1 VAEVQALMTGAVT
14 TGAVEAGAAATGG
27 VDPDLLAILRCPV
40 TRSPLTVVVDDQG
53 STWLYNESG
62 LRYPVTDG
70 IPVLLPD
77 AGVPVP
83 A

>member
-1 VAEVQALMTGAVT
+1 MTAGPASTAPAAPGPRPAVD
-14 TGAVEAGAAATGG
+14 A
-27 VDPDLLAILRCPV
+27 DLLAILRCPV
-40 TRSPLTVVVDDQG
+40 TRSELTLVRDAAG
-53 STWLYNESG
+53 ASWLHNASG
-62 LRYPVTDG
+62 TRYPVTDG

>member
-1 VAEVQALMTGAVT
+1 MSPGTDLGPDDPGPHDPGPPPAVD
-14 TGAVEAGAAATGG
+14 A
-27 VDPDLLAILRCPV
+27 DLLAILRCPV
-40 TRSPLTVVVDDQG
+40 TRSELTLVRDAAG
-53 STWLYNESG
+53 ASWLHNESG
-62 LRYPVTDG
+62 TRYPVTDG

>member
-1 VAEVQALMTGAVT
+1 MSSGADADPHDTGPHDTGAP
-14 TGAVEAGAAATGG
+14 AVDA
-27 VDPDLLAILRCPV
+27 DLLAILRCPV
-40 TRSPLTVVVDDQG
+40 TRSELTLVRDAAG
-53 STWLYNESG
+53 ASWLHNASG
-62 LRYPVTDG
+62 TRYPVTDG